1 MRTTF
6 NSTFINSSSVLSL
19 TAAELAKRQREVSS
33 GRRINAPSDDP
44 AGVTNAIREHTE
56 MAALDRYAQSADTA
70 NARLTAVDSVLS
82 DMVEQ
87 LTSAKTT
94 VLGARGTTVTPSQ
107 RTAAANAL
115 MGIRDAIF
123 SDFTTSFNGT
133 YLFSGQAATVP
144 PYQKLPDGS
153 ISAYAGTSTGV
164 RVDVGRETSVQVSF
178 NGDEVARGSDTDDIF
193 AVLSQAITAVQSGND
208 TDMAA
213 AAQALERA
221 FGRATT
227 AQTQTGTALNS
238 VETAQGRVADLHRAS
253 EARAAALEQV
263 NMADSVTKM
272 SQADTAYRAA
282 LGAIGASGHTT
293 LMDYL

>member
-6 NSTFINSSSVLSL
+6 NSTFIHSASDLSL
-19 TAAELAKRQREVSS
+19 AAAELARRQQEVSS

-44 AGVTNAIREHTE
+44 AGVSSAIREHTE
-56 MAALDRYAQSADTA
+56 MAALDRYAQTADTA
-70 NARLTAVDSVLS
+70 NARLAAADSVLS

-87 LTSAKTT
+87 LTSAKTAL
-94 VLGARGTTVTPSQ
+94 LGARGSTVTPSQ

-115 MGIRDAIF
+115 SGIRDAIF
-123 SDFTTSFNGT
+123 SDYTTSFNGT

-153 ISAYAGTSTGV
+153 ISAYAGTATGV

-193 AVLSQAITAVQSGND
+193 TVLSQAIAAVQAGND
-208 TDMAA
+208 ADMQAA
-213 AAQALERA
+213 GQALERA
-221 FGRATT
+221 FTRATT

-253 EARAAALEQV
+253 EARAAGLEQV
-263 NMADSVTKM
+263 NMADSLTKM

>member
-6 NSTFINSSSVLSL
+6 NSSFINSSSDLSL
-19 TAAELAKRQREVSS
+19 TAAELAKRQKEVSS

-44 AGVTNAIREHTE
+44 AGVTNAIREHSE
-56 MAALDRYAQSADTA
+56 MAALDRYAQTADTA

-94 VLGARGTTVTPSQ
+94 VLAARGTTVTPSQ

-123 SDFTTSFNGT
+123 SDYTTSFNGT
-133 YLFSGQAATVP
+133 YLFSGQAATVA
-144 PYQKLPDGS
+144 PYQKMPDGS
-153 ISAYAGTSTGV
+153 ISAYNGTSTGV

-178 NGDEVARGSDTDDIF
+178 NGDEVARGSDTDDVF
-193 AVLSQAITAVQSGND
+193 TVLSQAIAAVQSGND
-208 TDMAA
+208 ADIAA
-213 AAQALERA
+213 AAQALDRA

-227 AQTQTGTALNS
+227 AQTQTGTALNN

-282 LGAIGASGHTT
+282 LGAIGSSGHTS

>member
-6 NSTFINSSSVLSL
+6 NSTFINSSSDLSL

-263 NMADSVTKM
+263 TMADSVTKM